1 MDPVTAASRSIEAV
15 NDILQVAN
23 KATNDA
29 AEKIMKVSV
38 EMAVGAESGKGGEVD
53 LSV

>member
-1 MDPVTAASRSIEAV
+1 MDPVSAAARSIEAV

-29 AEKIMKVSV
+29 AEKMMKVTV
-38 EMAVGAESGKGGEVD
+38 EMAVGSELGKGEGVD
-53 LSV
+53 VSA